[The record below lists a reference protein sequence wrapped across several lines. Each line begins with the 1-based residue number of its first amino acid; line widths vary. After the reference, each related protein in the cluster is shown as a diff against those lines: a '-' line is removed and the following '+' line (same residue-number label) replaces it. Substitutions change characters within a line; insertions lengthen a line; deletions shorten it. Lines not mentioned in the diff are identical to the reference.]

1 MCDMAYVVQLTGFS
15 VKTRRALSR
24 YYAGLP
30 AQGRIEI
37 HRSQFAL
44 IRRHRKKKISG
55 KEPEFFHAMLLLALH
70 RMSVI
75 EKTDQPHRKGS
86 RSSEKIQEAQRI
98 RKMRIQ
104 AHHKR
109 KPAEVKDKV
118 KAIFEVIRQLR
129 NRGDSWRETSKY
141 LAGRHRLKISPDYLK
156 RCFDQIITEQK
167 AGGA

>member
-1 MCDMAYVVQLTGFS
+1 MAHVVQLTGFS
-15 VKTRRALSR
+15 GKTRRALSR

-30 AQGRIEI
+30 AAGRIEI
-37 HRSQFAL
+37 HRRQLDL

-70 RMSVI
+70 RMYVV

-86 RSSEKIQEAQRI
+86 RSSEKMREAHRI

-104 AHHKR
+104 AQHKR
-109 KPAEVKDKV
+109 KPAVVKGKV
-118 KAIFEVIRQLR
+118 KALLEVIRELR
-129 NRGDSWRETSKY
+129 NRGDSWREASKY
-141 LAGRHRLKISPDYLK
+141 LAGMHRFKISPDYLK
-156 RCFDQIITEQK
+156 RCFDQIVTEQK